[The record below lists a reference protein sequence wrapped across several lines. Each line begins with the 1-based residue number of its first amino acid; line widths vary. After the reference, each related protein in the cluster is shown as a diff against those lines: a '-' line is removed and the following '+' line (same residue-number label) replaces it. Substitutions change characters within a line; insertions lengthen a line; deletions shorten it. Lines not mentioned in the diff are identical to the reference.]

1 MIDEFHKGLEP
12 AAVAQDGSNL
22 RILIV
27 RTRWN
32 TAIVDGLV
40 EGAKKAMIEQHNV
53 KPENIVVESVP
64 GAYELPFAAKKLL
77 EVSQIRAAEG
87 ANDLMGSVNLLDG
100 LNLTSPTGSR
110 PTSTTGIKQHASSAS
125 ATGSVSKQ
133 AFDAVICI
141 GVLIKGSTMHF
152 EYICDAVGQGIMRV
166 GLDSGVPVIF
176 GVLTCL
182 TEEQALVRTGM
193 DKAGKGHNHGLD
205 WGSGAVEMALLKNRS
220 L

>member
-1 MIDEFHKGLEP
+1 MLDDFHKGLEP
-12 AAVAQDGSNL
+12 AAVAQDGSSL

-27 RTRWN
+27 HTRWN
-32 TAIVDGLV
+32 TAIVQGLV

-53 KPENIVVESVP
+53 KPENIVIESVP
-64 GAYELPFAAKKLL
+64 GAYELPFAAKKLI
-77 EVSQIRAAEG
+77 EISQIRAAEG
-87 ANDLMGSVNLLDG
+87 ANDLMGNVNLLDG
-100 LNLTSPTGSR
+100 LNLNSPTASSR
-110 PTSTTGIKQHASSAS
+110 PASTSAAATTTAASGGA
-125 ATGSVSKQ
+125 SKQ

-152 EYICDAVGQGIMRV
+152 EYICEAVTQGIMRV
-166 GLDSGVPVIF
+166 GLDSGLPVIF

-182 TEEQALVRTGM
+182 NEEQALSRAGM

-205 WGSGAVEMALLKNRS
+205 WGSGAVEMALLKNRT

>member
-1 MIDEFHKGLEP
+1 MFDNHKGLEP
-12 AAVAQDGSNL
+12 SAVPQDGSNL
-22 RILIV
+22 RVLIV

-32 TAIVDGLV
+32 TEIVDGLV
-40 EGAKKAMIEQHNV
+40 DGAKKAMLEQHNV

-87 ANDLMGSVNLLDG
+87 ANDLMGNVNLLDG
-100 LNLTSPTGSR
+100 LNSPTISR
-110 PTSTTGIKQHASSAS
+110 PASAAPTSTSSSSA
-125 ATGSVSKQ
+125 AGSKQ

-152 EYICDAVGQGIMRV
+152 EYICEAVSQGLMRV

-182 TEEQALVRTGM
+182 TEEQALVRAGL
-193 DKAGKGHNHGLD
+193 DKEGKGHNHGLD
-205 WGSGAVEMALLKNRS
+205 WGSGAVEMALLKNRA

>member
-1 MIDEFHKGLEP
+1 MIDDFHKGLEP

-27 RTRWN
+27 HTRWN
-32 TAIVDGLV
+32 SAIVQGLV
-40 EGAKKAMIEQHNV
+40 EGAKKAMVEQHNV
-53 KPENIVVESVP
+53 KPENIVIESVP
-64 GAYELPFAAKKLL
+64 GAYELPFAAKKLIEL
-77 EVSQIRAAEG
+77 SQIRAAEG
-87 ANDLMGSVNLLDG
+87 ANDLMGNVNLLDG
-100 LNLTSPTGSR
+100 LSLNSPPPS
-110 PTSTTGIKQHASSAS
+110 SSAS
-125 ATGSVSKQ
+125 APKSATTTAASATTGSKQ

-152 EYICDAVGQGIMRV
+152 EYICEAVSQGLMRV
-166 GLDSGVPVIF
+166 GLDSGLPVIF

-182 TEEQALVRTGM
+182 NEEQALSRAGM

-205 WGSGAVEMALLKNRS
+205 WGSGAVEMALLKNRT

>member
-1 MIDEFHKGLEP
+1 MLDDFHKGLEP
-12 AAVAQDGSNL
+12 ATTTQDGSNL

-27 RTRWN
+27 HTRWN
-32 TAIVDGLV
+32 TAIVQGLV
-40 EGAKKAMIEQHNV
+40 DGAKKTMIEQHNV
-53 KPENIVVESVP
+53 KPENIVIESVP
-64 GAYELPFAAKKLL
+64 GAYELPFAARKLL

-87 ANDLMGSVNLLDG
+87 ASDLIGNVNLLDG
-100 LNLTSPTGSR
+100 LNLNSPTG
-110 PTSTTGIKQHASSAS
+110 
-125 ATGSVSKQ
+125 TGSNAATPPVSTGKKGSRQ

-152 EYICDAVGQGIMRV
+152 EYICEAVSQGIMRV

-182 TEEQALVRTGM
+182 NEDQALSRAGL
-193 DKAGKGHNHGLD
+193 DKAGKGHNHGID
-205 WGSGAVEMALLKNRS
+205 WGSGAVEMALLKNRT

>member
-1 MIDEFHKGLEP
+1 MIDDFHKGLDP
-12 AAVAQDGSNL
+12 ASVPQDGSNL

-27 RTRWN
+27 HTRWN
-32 TAIVDGLV
+32 SVIVQGLV

-53 KPENIVVESVP
+53 KPENIVIESVP

-77 EVSQIRAAEG
+77 EVSQIRAAES
-87 ANDLMGSVNLLDG
+87 ANDLMGNVNLLDG
-100 LNLTSPTGSR
+100 LNLTSSSSDAKP
-110 PTSTTGIKQHASSAS
+110 ASSS
-125 ATGSVSKQ
+125 APSASKQ

-152 EYICDAVGQGIMRV
+152 EYICEAVSQGIMRV

-182 TEEQALVRTGM
+182 NEEQALSRAGM

-205 WGSGAVEMALLKNRS
+205 WGSGAVEMALLKSRS

>member
-12 AAVAQDGSNL
+12 AAVPQDGSNL

-27 RTRWN
+27 HTRWN
-32 TAIVDGLV
+32 SPIVQGLV
-40 EGAKKAMIEQHNV
+40 EGAKKAMVEQHKV
-53 KPENIVVESVP
+53 RPENIVIESVP

-87 ANDLMGSVNLLDG
+87 ANDLMGNVSLLDG
-100 LNLTSPTGSR
+100 LNLTGTSSPA
-110 PTSTTGIKQHASSAS
+110 TSTPA
-125 ATGSVSKQ
+125 ATSTASKQ

-152 EYICDAVGQGIMRV
+152 EYICEAVSQGIMRV

-182 TEEQALVRTGM
+182 TEEQALNRAGM

-205 WGSGAVEMALLKNRS
+205 WGQGAVEMALLKNRT

>member
-1 MIDEFHKGLEP
+1 MLDDFHKGLEP
-12 AAVAQDGSNL
+12 ATTTQDGSAL

-27 RTRWN
+27 HTRWN
-32 TAIVDGLV
+32 TAIVQGLV
-40 EGAKKAMIEQHNV
+40 DGAKKTMIEQHNV
-53 KPENIVVESVP
+53 KPENIVIESVP

-87 ANDLMGSVNLLDG
+87 ASDLIGNVNLLDG
-100 LNLTSPTGSR
+100 LNLSSPTT
-110 PTSTTGIKQHASSAS
+110 TSTTSAGAPPTS
-125 ATGSVSKQ
+125 AGAATGAKGSRQ

-152 EYICDAVGQGIMRV
+152 EYICEAVSQGIMRV

-182 TEEQALVRTGM
+182 NEEQALSRAGL
-193 DKAGKGHNHGLD
+193 DKAGKGHNHGID
-205 WGSGAVEMALLKNRS
+205 WGSGAVEMALLKNRT

>member
-1 MIDEFHKGLEP
+1 MLDDFHKGLEP
-12 AAVAQDGSNL
+12 ATTTQDGSAL

-27 RTRWN
+27 HTRWN
-32 TAIVDGLV
+32 TPIVQGLVDG
-40 EGAKKAMIEQHNV
+40 ARKTMIEQHNV
-53 KPENIVVESVP
+53 KPENIVIESVP

-87 ANDLMGSVNLLDG
+87 ANDLIGNVNLLDG
-100 LNLTSPTGSR
+100 LNLNS
-110 PTSTTGIKQHASSAS
+110 PTSTTSTGAPPTSAGT
-125 ATGSVSKQ
+125 TGAKGSRQ

-152 EYICDAVGQGIMRV
+152 EYICEAVSQGIMRV

-182 TEEQALVRTGM
+182 NEEQALSRAGL
-193 DKAGKGHNHGLD
+193 DKAGKGHNHGID
-205 WGSGAVEMALLKNRS
+205 WGSGAVEMALLKNRT

>member
-1 MIDEFHKGLEP
+1 
-12 AAVAQDGSNL
+12 
-22 RILIV
+22 
-27 RTRWN
+27 
-32 TAIVDGLV
+32 
-40 EGAKKAMIEQHNV
+40 MIEQHNV
-53 KPENIVVESVP
+53 KPENIVIESVP

-87 ANDLMGSVNLLDG
+87 ASDLIGNVNLLDG
-100 LNLTSPTGSR
+100 LNLSSPTT
-110 PTSTTGIKQHASSAS
+110 TSTTSAGAPPTS
-125 ATGSVSKQ
+125 AGAATGAKGSRQ

-152 EYICDAVGQGIMRV
+152 EYICEAVSQGIMRV

-182 TEEQALVRTGM
+182 NEEQALSRAGL
-193 DKAGKGHNHGLD
+193 DKAGKGHNHGID
-205 WGSGAVEMALLKNRS
+205 WGSGAVEMALLKNRT

>member
-12 AAVAQDGSNL
+12 AAIPQDGSNL

-27 RTRWN
+27 HTRWN
-32 TAIVDGLV
+32 SPIVQGLV
-40 EGAKKAMIEQHNV
+40 DGAKKAMVEQHKV
-53 KPENIVVESVP
+53 RPENIVIESVP

-87 ANDLMGSVNLLDG
+87 ANDLMGNVNLLDG
-100 LNLTSPTGSR
+100 LNLTGSSSPA
-110 PTSTTGIKQHASSAS
+110 TSTPAA
-125 ATGSVSKQ
+125 ATTTASKQ

-152 EYICDAVGQGIMRV
+152 EYICEAVSQGIMRV

-182 TEEQALVRTGM
+182 TEEQALNRAGM

-205 WGSGAVEMALLKNRS
+205 WGQGAVEMALLKNRA

>member
-1 MIDEFHKGLEP
+1 MIDDFHKGLEP
-12 AAVAQDGSNL
+12 AAVPQDGSNL

-27 RTRWN
+27 HTRWN
-32 TAIVDGLV
+32 SPIVQGLV
-40 EGAKKAMIEQHNV
+40 EGAKKTMIDQHKV
-53 KPENIVVESVP
+53 RPENIVIESVP

-87 ANDLMGSVNLLDG
+87 ANDLMGNVNLLDG
-100 LNLTSPTGSR
+100 LNLTGSSSPAPSSSKA
-110 PTSTTGIKQHASSAS
+110 PASTA
-125 ATGSVSKQ
+125 SKQ

-152 EYICDAVGQGIMRV
+152 EYICDAVSQGIMRV

-182 TEEQALVRTGM
+182 NEEQALSRAGM
-193 DKAGKGHNHGLD
+193 DKAGKGHNHGID
-205 WGSGAVEMALLKNRS
+205 WGQGAVEMALLKNRS

>member
-1 MIDEFHKGLEP
+1 MLDDFHKGLEP
-12 AAVAQDGSNL
+12 AAIPQDGSNL

-27 RTRWN
+27 HTRWN
-32 TAIVDGLV
+32 TAIVQGLV
-40 EGAKKAMIEQHNV
+40 EGAKKTMIEQHSV
-53 KPENIVVESVP
+53 KPENIVIESVP

-87 ANDLMGSVNLLDG
+87 ANDLMGNVNLLDG
-100 LNLTSPTGSR
+100 LNLTSPVS
-110 PTSTTGIKQHASSAS
+110 STTATAGTPPVSAG
-125 ATGSVSKQ
+125 APKGSKQ

-152 EYICDAVGQGIMRV
+152 EYICEAVTQGITRV

-182 TEEQALVRTGM
+182 NEEQALSRAGM
-193 DKAGKGHNHGLD
+193 DKAGKGHNHGID
-205 WGSGAVEMALLKNRS
+205 WGSGAVEMALLKNRT

>member
-22 RILIV
+22 RVLIV

-40 EGAKKAMIEQHNV
+40 DGAKKAMIDQHNV

-77 EVSQIRAAEG
+77 EVSQMRAAEG

-100 LNLTSPTGSR
+100 LSLNSPTISR
-110 PTSTTGIKQHASSAS
+110 PASTTGTQPAAASS
-125 ATGSVSKQ
+125 GSSKQ

-152 EYICDAVGQGIMRV
+152 EYICDAVSQGIMRV

>member
-1 MIDEFHKGLEP
+1 MLDDFQKGLEP
-12 AAVAQDGSNL
+12 ATTTQDGSAL

-27 RTRWN
+27 HTRWN
-32 TAIVDGLV
+32 TPIVQGLV
-40 EGAKKAMIEQHNV
+40 DGAKKTMIEQHNV
-53 KPENIVVESVP
+53 KPENIVIESVP
-64 GAYELPFAAKKLL
+64 GAYELPFAARKLL

-87 ANDLMGSVNLLDG
+87 ASDLIGNVNLLDG
-100 LNLTSPTGSR
+100 LNLNSPTTTTSTGAAPPVSGGAKGSR
-110 PTSTTGIKQHASSAS
+110 
-125 ATGSVSKQ
+125 Q

-152 EYICDAVGQGIMRV
+152 EYICEAVSQGIMRV

-182 TEEQALVRTGM
+182 NEEQALSRAGL
-193 DKAGKGHNHGLD
+193 DKAGKGHNHGID
-205 WGSGAVEMALLKNRS
+205 WGSGAVEMALLKNRT

>member
-1 MIDEFHKGLEP
+1 MIDDFHKGLEP
-12 AAVAQDGSNL
+12 AAVHQDGSNL

-27 RTRWN
+27 HTRWN
-32 TAIVDGLV
+32 SPIVDGLV
-40 EGAKKAMIEQHNV
+40 KGAQKAMIEQHNV
-53 KPENIVVESVP
+53 KPENIVLEAVP

-87 ANDLMGSVNLLDG
+87 ANDLMGNVNLLDG
-100 LNLTSPTGSR
+100 LSLSSPTPSSSAK
-110 PTSTTGIKQHASSAS
+110 PVSSAS
-125 ATGSVSKQ
+125 TTVTPAASKQ

-152 EYICDAVGQGIMRV
+152 EYICDAVSQGIMRV

-182 TEEQALVRTGM
+182 NEEQALSRAGM
-193 DKAGKGHNHGLD
+193 DSAGKGHNHGLD
-205 WGSGAVEMALLKNRS
+205 WGSGAVEMALLKNRA

>member
-1 MIDEFHKGLEP
+1 MLDDFHKGLEP
-12 AAVAQDGSNL
+12 ATTTQDGSAL

-27 RTRWN
+27 HTRWN
-32 TAIVDGLV
+32 TPIVQGLVDG
-40 EGAKKAMIEQHNV
+40 ARKTMIEQHNV
-53 KPENIVVESVP
+53 KPENIVIESVP

-87 ANDLMGSVNLLDG
+87 ANDLIGNVNLLDG
-100 LNLTSPTGSR
+100 LNLNSPTTTSAGAPPPTSAGTTGAKGSR
-110 PTSTTGIKQHASSAS
+110 
-125 ATGSVSKQ
+125 Q

-152 EYICDAVGQGIMRV
+152 EYICEAVSQGIMRV

-182 TEEQALVRTGM
+182 NEEQALSRAGL
-193 DKAGKGHNHGLD
+193 DKAGKGHNHGID
-205 WGSGAVEMALLKNRS
+205 WGSGAVEMALLKNRT

>member
-1 MIDEFHKGLEP
+1 MLDDFQKGLEP
-12 AAVAQDGSNL
+12 ATTTQDGSAL

-27 RTRWN
+27 HTRWN
-32 TAIVDGLV
+32 TPIVQGLV
-40 EGAKKAMIEQHNV
+40 DGAKKTMIEQHNV
-53 KPENIVVESVP
+53 KPENIVIESVP

-87 ANDLMGSVNLLDG
+87 ASDLIGNVNLLDG
-100 LNLTSPTGSR
+100 LNLNSPTTSSTGTAPPVSGGAKGSR
-110 PTSTTGIKQHASSAS
+110 
-125 ATGSVSKQ
+125 Q

-152 EYICDAVGQGIMRV
+152 EYICEAVSQGIMRV

-182 TEEQALVRTGM
+182 NEEQALSRAGL
-193 DKAGKGHNHGLD
+193 DKDGRGHNHGID
-205 WGSGAVEMALLKNRS
+205 WGSGAVEMALLKNRT

>member
-1 MIDEFHKGLEP
+1 MLDDFHKGLEP
-12 AAVAQDGSNL
+12 ATTTQDGSAL

-27 RTRWN
+27 HTRWN
-32 TAIVDGLV
+32 SAIVQGLV
-40 EGAKKAMIEQHNV
+40 DGAKKTMIEQHNV
-53 KPENIVVESVP
+53 KPENIVIESVP

-87 ANDLMGSVNLLDG
+87 ASDLMGNVNLLEG
-100 LNLTSPTGSR
+100 LNLNSPTTTTTPTGSA
-110 PTSTTGIKQHASSAS
+110 PPVSGGAK
-125 ATGSVSKQ
+125 GSRQ

-152 EYICDAVGQGIMRV
+152 EYICEAVSQGIMRV

-182 TEEQALVRTGM
+182 NEEQALSRAGL
-193 DKAGKGHNHGLD
+193 DKAGKGHNHGID
-205 WGSGAVEMALLKNRS
+205 WGSGAVEMALLKNRT

>member
-1 MIDEFHKGLEP
+1 MIDDFHKGLEP
-12 AAVAQDGSNL
+12 AAVPQDGSNL

-27 RTRWN
+27 HTRWN
-32 TAIVDGLV
+32 SPIVQGLV
-40 EGAKKAMIEQHNV
+40 EGAKKAMIDQHNV
-53 KPENIVVESVP
+53 KPENIVTESVP

-87 ANDLMGSVNLLDG
+87 ANDLMGNVNLLDG
-100 LNLTSPTGSR
+100 LNLNSPTPSSAK
-110 PTSTTGIKQHASSAS
+110 PISSAS
-125 ATGSVSKQ
+125 TTTTSAASKQ

-152 EYICDAVGQGIMRV
+152 EYICEAVSQGIMRV

-182 TEEQALVRTGM
+182 NEEQALSRAGM

-205 WGSGAVEMALLKNRS
+205 WGSGAVEMALLKSRT